1 MDPEKKFRDA
11 PEERRGP
18 GGPDGRGRPGPGGPG
33 GPEGPGGPC
42 GPEGPGRP
50 GPGGPG
56 RRPEERQYLTVRDAL
71 TLALLV
77 ISSIELGITLA
88 KLAYED
94 PSEE

>member
-18 GGPDGRGRPGPGGPG
+18 GGPDGRGRPGR
-33 GPEGPGGPC
+33 
-42 GPEGPGRP
+42 PGRP